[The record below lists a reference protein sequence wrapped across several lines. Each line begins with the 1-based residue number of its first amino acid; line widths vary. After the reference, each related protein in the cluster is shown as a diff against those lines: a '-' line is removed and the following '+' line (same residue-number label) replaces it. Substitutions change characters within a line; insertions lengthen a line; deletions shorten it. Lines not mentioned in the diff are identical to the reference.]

1 MILEGSSRYGVDA
14 TSLCCVIDG
23 FLSTVPDTHTVDKI
37 RTICLEHA
45 KLGDK
50 GTSSKLE
57 NMFFGCSPS
66 QVLYNL
72 EVSLE
77 SHFNRC

>member
-1 MILEGSSRYGVDA
+1 MKRL
-14 TSLCCVIDG
+14 G
-23 FLSTVPDTHTVDKI
+23 FLFKQKKFKLQYYKLLLYSDTHTVDKM

-50 GTSSKLE
+50 GTSTKLE

-72 EVSLE
+72 EVGADV
-77 SHFNRC
+77 RYI

>member
-1 MILEGSSRYGVDA
+1 M
-14 TSLCCVIDG
+14 
-23 FLSTVPDTHTVDKI
+23 
-37 RTICLEHA
+37 RTICLEHT

-50 GTSSKLE
+50 GPSTKLE

-72 EVSLE
+72 EVRFSAFMLKLKVKL
-77 SHFNRC
+77 SGTHHLLVTLIIAKGGIRKSCIIS